1 MFSAHIAKF
10 GSNIEA
16 STSLND
22 IYKIYTRQDKTD
34 TGYHLK
40 LYRDCIDIAV
50 KSAFVLKNSGNNYLN
65 LNELMQSKVIQLVT
79 NNSVIDKMTFKSSDL
94 IRAKQ
99 SSDFCEII
107 KCNEKM
113 REFSTIEIYKQTI
126 ALDTFNT
133 KKGLLQIE
141 YNDTLSNIDQEHSK
155 YIVQLAGEYIY
166 EV

>member
-1 MFSAHIAKF
+1 
-10 GSNIEA
+10 
-16 STSLND
+16 
-22 IYKIYTRQDKTD
+22 
-34 TGYHLK
+34 
-40 LYRDCIDIAV
+40 
-50 KSAFVLKNSGNNYLN
+50 
-65 LNELMQSKVIQLVT
+65 
-79 NNSVIDKMTFKSSDL
+79 
-94 IRAKQ
+94 
-99 SSDFCEII
+99 
-107 KCNEKM
+107 M